1 MKKEIVIPEATVV
14 VETKFYATTASN
26 ESMYRN
32 QSSVLDTYDE
42 VMQWIAQ
49 ELTTS
54 TNIRTY
60 EIHAVHGRFSLDD

>member
-1 MKKEIVIPEATVV
+1 MKKEITIPELTVE
-14 VETKFYATTASN
+14 VETKFYATTFAN

-32 QSSVLDTYDE
+32 QSPVLDTYDE

-60 EIHAVHGRFSLDD
+60 EIHAVHGRFGSD